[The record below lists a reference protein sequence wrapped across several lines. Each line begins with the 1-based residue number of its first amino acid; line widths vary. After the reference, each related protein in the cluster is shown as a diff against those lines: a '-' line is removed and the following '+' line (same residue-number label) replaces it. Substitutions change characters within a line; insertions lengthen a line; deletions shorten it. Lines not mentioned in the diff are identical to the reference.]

1 MKTQFPKSHLHRPKY
16 FIIDANGKTL
26 GRLATDVSKLLRGK
40 ENTFYSPGID
50 QGNYVAIVNSQ
61 KIMVSGKKENDKI
74 YYRISQRPGNLKKE
88 NYKTLKN
95 RLPSRI
101 LEKAIWGMLPK
112 GVLGRKQYKRLY
124 VFSGNEIIF
133 KKNQF
138 ENIEWVS
145 LS

>member
-1 MKTQFPKSHLHRPKY
+1 MKTEFPKSHLHRPRY
-16 FIIDANGKTL
+16 FLIDANGKRL

-40 ENTFYSPGID
+40 ESTFYTPGID
-50 QGNYVAIVNSQ
+50 QGNYVAIINSE
-61 KIMVSGKKENDKI
+61 KILISGKKEVEKL
-74 YYRISQRPGNLKKE
+74 YYRTSQRPGSLKIE

-124 VFSGNEIIF
+124 VFSGKEVIF
-133 KKNQF
+133 KKNEF
-138 ENIEWVS
+138 DKIEWIC